1 MATALGKIFNFTVIF
16 RLSTIGERVDFISF
30 RRFYLNNVL
39 ENVGDTKWLAVS
51 ALLKDFALLIA

>member
-16 RLSTIGERVDFISF
+16 RLSIGEREDFISF

-39 ENVGDTKWLAVS
+39 ENVGDINWLAVS